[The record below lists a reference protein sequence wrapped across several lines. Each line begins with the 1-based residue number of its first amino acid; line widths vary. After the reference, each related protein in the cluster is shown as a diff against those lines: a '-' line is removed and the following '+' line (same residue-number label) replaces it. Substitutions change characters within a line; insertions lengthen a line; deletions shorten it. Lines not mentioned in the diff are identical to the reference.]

1 MFLVYTHFGPRTKVG
16 VAGPGQIS
24 GPGRENRCLRS
35 RPAFAMIGSFESPE
49 RRAMKTIELIGD
61 IDEQHRLHA
70 QVPKDLPAGQIRLIL
85 LPGEDAAGGIW
96 AHGIAAEWSAEL
108 EDPRE
113 EIYTLDDGQPVNAP
127 R

>member
-1 MFLVYTHFGPRTKVG
+1 
-16 VAGPGQIS
+16 
-24 GPGRENRCLRS
+24 
-35 RPAFAMIGSFESPE
+35 
-49 RRAMKTIELIGD
+49 MKTIELIGD

-70 QVPKDLPAGQIRLIL
+70 QVPKELPIGQIRLIL
-85 LPGEDAAGGIW
+85 LPGEDEAGGIW

-113 EIYTLDDGQPVNAP
+113 DIYTLDDGQPVNAP